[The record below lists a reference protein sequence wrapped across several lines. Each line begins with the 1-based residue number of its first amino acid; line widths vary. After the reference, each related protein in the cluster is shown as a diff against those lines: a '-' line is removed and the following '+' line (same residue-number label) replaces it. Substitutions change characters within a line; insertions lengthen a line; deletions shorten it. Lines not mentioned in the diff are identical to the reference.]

1 MRTYATVTDGTV
13 GSTPRA
19 PDGGTGPPGAVPVRP
34 PDGGAAS
41 GGGCTVNHM
50 ASPVRA
56 EPAPPPSPPQD
67 APPSAVTAFVE
78 LIAAERRAHAL
89 PPRLPQVAERL
100 VHRVLALLFPHFTG
114 EPGCRADQVGA
125 DLVALRA
132 LLLDALALPGLE
144 PAARE
149 RVADGFFAALPA
161 VREALVVDARAT
173 DEGDPAASGVDEVLL
188 AYPGFFATAVHRVAH
203 HLHGAGVPLLPRVLG
218 EIAHRAT
225 GIDIH
230 PGARIGAAF
239 AIDHGTG
246 VVIGETAVLG
256 DRVRLYQGVTLGAA
270 SVSKRLA
277 HTKRHP
283 TIGDDVVIYAGAT
296 ILGGDTVIGAG
307 SRIGGNVWLTR
318 SVPPGSVVATSA
330 SVDHRRTPSTPGA
343 AQDDLLEFHI

>member
-1 MRTYATVTDGTV
+1 
-13 GSTPRA
+13 
-19 PDGGTGPPGAVPVRP
+19 
-34 PDGGAAS
+34 
-41 GGGCTVNHM
+41 M

-56 EPAPPPSPPQD
+56 EPALAAGPAAD
-67 APPSAVTAFVE
+67 ADPGAFAA
-78 LIAAERRAHAL
+78 LLAAERRSYAL
-89 PPRLPQVAERL
+89 PPRLPQVAEHL
-100 VHRVLALLFPHFTG
+100 VHRVLGLLFPHYTG
-114 EPGCRADQVGA
+114 EPGCRADEVAA

-144 PAARE
+144 PEARE

-161 VREALVVDARAT
+161 VREALLVDARAT
-173 DEGDPAASGVDEVLL
+173 YEGDPAASGVDEVVL

-203 HLHGAGVPLLPRVLG
+203 HLHTAGVPLLPRVLG

-230 PGARIGAAF
+230 PGARIGASF

-246 VVIGETAVLG
+246 VVVGETAVLG

-330 SVDHRRTPSTPGA
+330 SVDHHRRRPAAAGA
-343 AQDDLLEFHI
+343 EQDDMLEFHI